1 MSFKTIMSSIGN
13 AFKTGWN
20 NGKIQKGLQLT
31 GLATFG
37 VGMTGAMV
45 HNSKNSRNC
54 NCSIFS
60 NTSNHSLYCNNNLM
74 FNMYSNP
81 MAMFSNMNMLNMYN
95 NPGGINT
102 NPYLTMQGQHEAYMW
117 GANMRQKFEY
127 EKSLAQQNNPNLETT
142 PQTPAAND
150 DKQRE

>member
-13 AFKTGWN
+13 VFKTGWN

-60 NTSNHSLYCNNNLM
+60 NTSNHSLYCNNHLM
-74 FNMYSNP
+74 FNMYNNP
-81 MAMFSNMNMLNMYN
+81 MAMFSNMNMLNI
-95 NPGGINT
+95 NPSGINT

-127 EKSLAQQNNPNLETT
+127 EKLLAQQNDQNEET
-142 PQTPAAND
+142 PAQQPAANPD
-150 DKQRE
+150 EKAKE